1 MPSFLYC
8 SECNNLLYPRE
19 DRSQMDQHGD
29 PIKRL
34 MFACRNCDYQEEA
47 DNNCVYRNEIVHA
60 PAEQT
65 LLVQDLSTDPT
76 LPRTRMRCAKCGH
89 EEAVFFQAQGHS
101 AEMKMT
107 LYYICCNKQCGHRWF
122 S

>member
-19 DRSQMDQHGD
+19 DRSNPDV
-29 PIKRL
+29 RTRSL
-34 MFACRNCDYQEEA
+34 MFACRNCDYQEKA
-47 DNNCVYRNEIVHA
+47 DNQCVYRNEILHA
-60 PAEQT
+60 PTEQT

-76 LPRTRMRCAKCGH
+76 LPRTRTRCAKCGH
-89 EEAVFFQAQGHS
+89 EEAVFFQAQGS
-101 AEMKMT
+101 GPDVKMT
-107 LYYICCNKQCGHRWF
+107 LYYICCNKACGHRWF

>member
-1 MPSFLYC
+1 
-8 SECNNLLYPRE
+8 NNLLYPRE
-19 DRSQMDQHGD
+19 DRSQMDQYGD

-60 PAEQT
+60 PAY
-65 LLVQDLSTDPT
+65 
-76 LPRTRMRCAKCGH
+76 PRTRMRCAKCGH